1 MRRQLKIN
9 NLKVMNKDI
18 VKISSAARSA
28 RCGMYVLLRITT
40 GGVYNI
46 YYLLATTMTRPFFAL
61 KKRSRKT
68 PAETEERGD
77 TTRNCRKNC
86 CRMPICAPP
95 AGVYVSAGT
104 RQKVRVYDSSVSVSD
119 KKILH
124 DVISAACAPAPEARY
139 IKMT

>member
-68 PAETEERGD
+68 PSRNRGERGHNKKLQEKLLLPAVYVRLPRVFMFQLARAKKFVS
-77 TTRNCRKNC
+77 TTRRFRFPTKKYCMTSYQR
-86 CRMPICAPP
+86 PAPP
-95 AGVYVSAGT
+95 LPKHVT
-104 RQKVRVYDSSVSVSD
+104 
-119 KKILH
+119 
-124 DVISAACAPAPEARY
+124 
-139 IKMT
+139 

>member
-28 RCGMYVLLRITT
+28 RCGMYVLRATT
-40 GGVYNI
+40 YYYRGVNI
-46 YYLLATTMTRPFFAL
+46 FYLLADHHDAAIFRL
-61 KKRSRKT
+61 KKKI
-68 PAETEERGD
+68 EKNKGD
-77 TTRNCRKNC
+77 TTRNCRKHC
-86 CRMPICAPP
+86 SARRMPICAPP

-104 RQKVRVYDSSVSVSD
+104 RQKDRVYDSSVSVSD